1 MDLFF
6 YIGCFIL
13 AIFSA
18 LPVIIIRAF
27 KKANKFKLF
36 DILTLVIELIFL
48 CLMVFTGYFYFIF
61 NNIAMADFYPIV
73 KIIELIIPVV
83 ISIIIYK
90 DHILPINYIGIV
102 LAIIAIF
109 CIGWN

>member
-18 LPVIIIRAF
+18 LPVIVVRAF
-27 KKANKFKLF
+27 KKANKFNFL

-48 CLMVFTGYFYFIF
+48 CSMVLMGYFYFIF
-61 NNIAMADFYPIV
+61 NNISMAAFYPIV
-73 KIIELIIPVV
+73 KIIELIIPVT

-102 LAIIAIF
+102 LAIIAII